1 MPELMVALVVTAW
14 IFLGMAGMAAISVQ
28 IKDVV
33 TEQNTTDRDLRH
45 LYIYFQKQIRQ
56 SKKLYVT
63 QKGLCL
69 EDMESRHLG
78 YLNYYTYDEKTRVVY
93 RHKIIKTGIPQGTK
107 MQLASGI
114 RCFSISWDP
123 KQEGV
128 KLQIEMDQGEEFET
142 TVSFTGNIEVLPL

>member
-1 MPELMVALVVTAW
+1 
-14 IFLGMAGMAAISVQ
+14 
-28 IKDVV
+28 
-33 TEQNTTDRDLRH
+33 
-45 LYIYFQKQIRQ
+45 
-56 SKKLYVT
+56 
-63 QKGLCL
+63 
-69 EDMESRHLG
+69 MESRHLG

-128 KLQIEMDQGEEFET
+128 KLQIEMDQGEGFET